1 MRKTRKHKVVVTT
14 AITVLLILGS
24 CKKEIAT
31 EPVIDKSLNPVFV
44 SVTVDTQTSSTVKV
58 K

>member
-1 MRKTRKHKVVVTT
+1 MKNRIIALCALV
-14 AITVLLILGS
+14 AIFLIS

-31 EPVIDKSLNPVFV
+31 EPVVDKSLNPIYV
-44 SVTVDTQTSSTVKV
+44 SVTVGTQTSFTVRV